1 MTRIVKLR
9 IDRLRLDRAAA
20 GLTEALPR
28 ELGHALR
35 TALSARRDGSTPD
48 WPFATRP
55 GLRQPAE
62 KIAGL
67 IPITGKTGKGGEG

>member
-20 GLTEALPR
+20 GLTGALPG
-28 ELGHALR
+28 ELGDALR
-35 TALSARRDGSTPD
+35 AALTARRDGGSPD
-48 WPFATRP
+48 WPVTTRP
-55 GLRQPAE
+55 ALRQPAE

-67 IPITGKTGKGGEG
+67 VPITGKGGEA